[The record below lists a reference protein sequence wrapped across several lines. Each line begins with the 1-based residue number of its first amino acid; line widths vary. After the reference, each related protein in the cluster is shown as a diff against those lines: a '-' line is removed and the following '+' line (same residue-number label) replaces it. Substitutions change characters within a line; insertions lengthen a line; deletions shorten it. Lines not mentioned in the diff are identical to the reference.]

1 VSGLTVQEIGHRL
14 KPPRSED
21 WVASRVA
28 ETRRTLA
35 ANVLEVAGD
44 ELPAELRTEAHRP
57 DQWCERSFGTRQQR
71 LAIQVLTGKRI

>member
-44 ELPAELRTEAHRP
+44 ELPAELRARHIGLTSGANGVLAP
-57 DQWCERSFGTRQQR
+57 DSSAWPSRS
-71 LAIQVLTGKRI
+71 